1 MYKLLTILTLSI
13 VILLVYTYYS
23 NFKESFMQKKDSLF
37 LDITKNWKE
46 NFEKKYY
53 NGKSIDN
60 FNDKYNANKLVESLN
75 IKVPEIYFM
84 GKYNTIDRQL
94 LYNTNYVIKPKSGH
108 SSKNVFL
115 VKNGIDQFTNKQ
127 VNIETFEKQFGKW
140 NEEIIV
146 EEILTNFDGKTV
158 LDDYKCYVFNGEVKF
173 ILHKCFENGIYT
185 RNWYNRNWEC
195 VIPLKIVDKQGNF
208 TEKPPYFKEM
218 IHDVEKIGNAVFADC
233 FVRIDFYITNEGPVF
248 GEITPNPAN
257 GYGYTDYGIK
267 ILDQLCIE
275 YGLA

>member
-46 NFEKKYY
+46 NFGKKYY

-94 LYNTNYVIKPKSGH
+94 LYLPT
-108 SSKNVFL
+108 
-115 VKNGIDQFTNKQ
+115 
-127 VNIETFEKQFGKW
+127 
-140 NEEIIV
+140 
-146 EEILTNFDGKTV
+146 
-158 LDDYKCYVFNGEVKF
+158 
-173 ILHKCFENGIYT
+173 
-185 RNWYNRNWEC
+185 
-195 VIPLKIVDKQGNF
+195 
-208 TEKPPYFKEM
+208 M
-218 IHDVEKIGNAVFADC
+218 
-233 FVRIDFYITNEGPVF
+233 
-248 GEITPNPAN
+248 
-257 GYGYTDYGIK
+257 
-267 ILDQLCIE
+267 
-275 YGLA
+275 

>member
-115 VKNGIDQFTNKQ
+115 VKNSIDQFTNKQ

-173 ILHKCFENGIYT
+173 ILHKCFENGIYK
-185 RNWYNRNWEC
+185 RSWYNKAWEP

-257 GYGYTDYGIK
+257 GYGYTDYGLK

>member
-115 VKNGIDQFTNKQ
+115 VKNSIDQFTNKQ
-127 VNIETFEKQFGKW
+127 VNIETFEKQFGNW

-218 IHDVEKIGNAVFADC
+218 IHDIEKIGNAVFADC